1 MIQMELTDKMVM
13 VITEVAETE
22 AELWDVFDI
31 CNKYQL
37 NGAEE
42 SIVIAMYEEVKH
54 QLESIIDMQKAEE
67 KAINE
72 AMRFVIEPVEDITVI
87 KEGNGFKL

>member
-1 MIQMELTDKMVM
+1 MELTDKMAM

-31 CNKYQL
+31 CNKHQL
-37 NGAEE
+37 SSAEE

-54 QLESIIDMQKAEE
+54 QMKSIIDMQREEE

-72 AMRFVIEPVEDITVI
+72 AMRFVSEPIEDITVI